1 MMKKRKT
8 YRVKHG
14 NSSLVVHHWK
24 DAFRF
29 VYRDASGARK
39 YISASTLEKAKEKAV
54 DVLTTLGA
62 ASWTT
67 LTASRQSFLLGISS
81 LIPAGDEAEV
91 LQYLQG
97 RVQSSS
103 MSIAVAGYREHLA
116 AKGRSSDYVAMVM
129 RDLEHLA
136 AAFPVRVRD
145 ISADMLREWHA
156 ARCQGVG
163 NARKIAVRAA
173 CTAFWKWCRREGL
186 VGNDGV
192 TPADRLPMAARDK
205 GSCYILTREQLDA
218 LLVAV
223 PAKHRAWVLIGAWA
237 GLRPEEIAPK
247 RSKIAD
253 GKRGLHWEDIDFTFM
268 QIRVAAET
276 SKVDCVRLVPLCSA
290 LAEALE
296 PLRSTGP
303 VCLSSPA
310 EDKTLR
316 NLGIS
321 IFGGAWPK
329 DCLRHSYGSY
339 RNALTRNMPR
349 VAEEMGTSVAML
361 HRHYHNPQA
370 EALGKEWFGVVDEVP
385 QKSHKK
391 KVSHS
396 V

>member
-1 MMKKRKT
+1 MSTRKT
-8 YRVKHG
+8 YKVKHG
-14 NSSLVVHHWK
+14 NSSLRIHHWK

-39 YISASTLEKAKEKAV
+39 FVAAKTLEKAKEKAL
-54 DVLTTLGA
+54 DVLTTLGGE
-62 ASWTT
+62 SWSS
-67 LTASRQSFLLGISS
+67 LTASRQSFLLGLHA
-81 LIPAGDEAEV
+81 LIPVGHESEV
-91 LQYLQG
+91 LQYLAG

-103 MSIAVAGYREHLA
+103 MAVAVADFRLYLA

-156 ARCQGVG
+156 ARCQGTG
-163 NARKIAVRAA
+163 TARKIGVRAA

-192 TPADRLPMAARDK
+192 TPADRLPLEAREK
-205 GSCYILTREQLDA
+205 GSCHILTKAQLDA
-218 LLVAV
+218 LLEAV
-223 PAKHRAWVLIGAWA
+223 PVKHKAWVLIGAYA

-247 RSKIAD
+247 RSKLAD

-276 SKVDCVRLVPLCSA
+276 SKVDCARLVPLCRV

-303 VCLSSPA
+303 VCASSPV

-316 NLGIS
+316 DLGKS

-339 RNALTRNMPR
+339 RNAMTRNMPR

-361 HRHYHNPQA
+361 HRHYHNPQS
-370 EALGKEWFGVVDEVP
+370 EALGKEWFSEADEVP

-391 KVSHS
+391 SVFHS